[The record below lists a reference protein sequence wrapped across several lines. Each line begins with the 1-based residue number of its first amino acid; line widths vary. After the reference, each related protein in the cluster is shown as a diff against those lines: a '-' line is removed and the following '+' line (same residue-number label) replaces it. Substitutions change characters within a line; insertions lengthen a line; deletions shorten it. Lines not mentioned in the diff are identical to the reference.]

1 MPNALAYLAIF
12 LSIPLGIGMFFM
24 LRPPVAT
31 LVVFLG
37 AILFLPEKT
46 ALDLPGLPGVGKLEA
61 ASIAC
66 LLGAMLRARRRLRD
80 AKMFRGPDR
89 WVLLFMAGALGT
101 SLTNTD
107 VLVYGVVV
115 LPALTV
121 REAFSVAFLDF
132 LIVLLPF
139 FLGRAMFNS
148 AKDLRTALTG
158 VVLAAVI
165 YTPFMFIEIMLSPQL
180 HNWIYGFH
188 QHSFAQALRGGGYR
202 PLVFM
207 EHGLAASMLL
217 VLGLLS
223 AMTLHKARKSVM
235 MVPAALATGYLA
247 VFMLAVKSLGAAL
260 YAFSVS
266 PLVAL
271 LRPRALVRLA
281 VILAII
287 VFSYPA
293 LRAYDIFPDKALVSL
308 AYAASGDRA
317 SSLEYRFN
325 MENTL
330 AAHASKRPWFGWG
343 RFDRNALFDE
353 YGRPATVSDGM
364 WIILYGIRGI
374 VGFIAFFA
382 YLLSPIFLLRKRLPR
397 VQGREEQTLLAGLA
411 IVLAVSAVDLLP
423 NGLFNTIPLFLAG
436 ILYGTTKALSSL
448 PPSTAPDAIPVVK
461 RVT

>member
-1 MPNALAYLAIF
+1 
-12 LSIPLGIGMFFM
+12 
-24 LRPPVAT
+24 
-31 LVVFLG
+31 
-37 AILFLPEKT
+37 
-46 ALDLPGLPGVGKLEA
+46 
-61 ASIAC
+61 
-66 LLGAMLRARRRLRD
+66 
-80 AKMFRGPDR
+80 
-89 WVLLFMAGALGT
+89 
-101 SLTNTD
+101 
-107 VLVYGVVV
+107 
-115 LPALTV
+115 
-121 REAFSVAFLDF
+121 
-132 LIVLLPF
+132 
-139 FLGRAMFNS
+139 
-148 AKDLRTALTG
+148 
-158 VVLAAVI
+158 
-165 YTPFMFIEIMLSPQL
+165 MFIEIMLSPQL

-217 VLGLLS
+217 VIGLLS
-223 AMTLHKARKSVM
+223 AMTLHKARKAVM
-235 MVPAALATGYLA
+235 MVPAAIATGYLA

-330 AAHASKRPWFGWG
+330 AAHASERPWFGWG

-436 ILYGTTKALSSL
+436 VLYGTTKALSSQ
-448 PPSTAPDAIPVVK
+448 PPTTAPDAIPVIK